1 MSRPLLVVRMN
12 AGLRHFCIG
21 FTLQTQKPRPN
32 FYTVTEY
39 NLFTHKAALKNILH
53 LSGVLFSGHLV
64 NESPILT
71 PLIAL
76 FLVYTTS
83 WGKEKSLLIVPMCSP
98 AVSLSAVKCCEG
110 SMQKIFTPFLFFFFC
125 GEHLCTV
132 AESDANPAWR
142 VNRNDKGKAAW
153 SDSNYVL
160 MVRKKTLTV
169 QGNAA
174 GRIYVYIFIYIKGGG
189 SSHESM

>member
-1 MSRPLLVVRMN
+1 MQVWGTFASASLYRPRSLVQ
-12 AGLRHFCIG
+12 I
-21 FTLQTQKPRPN
+21 FTQSLNT
-32 FYTVTEY
+32 TC
-39 NLFTHKAALKNILH
+39 LFTHQAALKNILH

-110 SMQKIFTPFLFFFFC
+110 SMQKIFTPFLFFFFF
-125 GEHLCTV
+125 
-132 AESDANPAWR
+132 AESIC
-142 VNRNDKGKAAW
+142 
-153 SDSNYVL
+153 VL
-160 MVRKKTLTV
+160 WQKVTPIQHEGWTETIKVKLLEATQTMSLWF
-169 QGNAA
+169 GNHNAA

>member
-110 SMQKIFTPFLFFFFC
+110 SMQKIFTPFLFFFFLRRASVYC
-125 GEHLCTV
+125 GRK
-132 AESDANPAWR
+132 WR
-142 VNRNDKGKAAW
+142 QSRMKGE
-153 SDSNYVL
+153 
-160 MVRKKTLTV
+160 RK
-169 QGNAA
+169 
-174 GRIYVYIFIYIKGGG
+174 R
-189 SSHESM
+189 